1 MPDGKLDRVID
12 MPVKEKQDRSACE
25 QKARAPVDFLQGDPS
40 HYLSATMT
48 TPRRSP
54 AIGVGH
60 RLRLLRVS
68 MITMSVGSATM
79 PRRSY
84 K

>member
-1 MPDGKLDRVID
+1 
-12 MPVKEKQDRSACE
+12 MPVEEKQDRFACE
-25 QKARAPVDFLQGDPS
+25 RKARVPVDFLQGDIG
-40 HYLSATMT
+40 HHLSATMT

-60 RLRLLRVS
+60 RLRLLRAS
-68 MITMSVGSATM
+68 LITMSVGSATM

-84 K
+84 EWFATTWRS